1 MKIFNYNIISDNELK
16 KFKEQSS
23 EEAYKNIIS
32 YLDSKD
38 IIPELERLKIDK
50 WDNEA
55 FDRII
60 FLIKDLKRLLS
71 GS

>member
-60 FLIKDLKRLLS
+60 FLIKDLKRLLR

>member
-1 MKIFNYNIISDNELK
+1 MKIFNYNILSDNELK
-16 KFKEQSS
+16 KLKEQSS

-32 YLDSKD
+32 YLNSKD

>member
-1 MKIFNYNIISDNELK
+1 MKILNYNILSDSELK
-16 KFKEQSS
+16 KLKEQSS

-32 YLDSKD
+32 YLDNKNIVS
-38 IIPELERLKIDK
+38 ELERLKIDK

-60 FLIKDLKRLLS
+60 FLIKDLRNLLS
-71 GS
+71 K